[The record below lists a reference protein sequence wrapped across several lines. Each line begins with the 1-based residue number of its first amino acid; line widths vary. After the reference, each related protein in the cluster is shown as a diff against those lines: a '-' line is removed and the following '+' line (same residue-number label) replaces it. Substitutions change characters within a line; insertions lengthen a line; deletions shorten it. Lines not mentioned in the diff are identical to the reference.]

1 MCVCVCVCVC
11 MCVCMLPVIEC
22 YNYTLYSNRMKN
34 GNGTHHE
41 MIAALFLSTTETM
54 LLMSEIRK

>member
-1 MCVCVCVCVC
+1 M
-11 MCVCMLPVIEC
+11 
-22 YNYTLYSNRMKN
+22 LYSNRMKI

-41 MIAALFLSTTETM
+41 TIAALFLSTTETM